1 MTDLEMA
8 YAALAGKKARYDKLF
23 NYFDG
28 DHPLVY
34 NRERLR
40 DIFKDMDAKF
50 TQNWCAVVV
59 DSILERLNI
68 MQFVINKDDATT
80 DALNMLWTSTEMNL
94 DADDAHLA
102 ALVTGEA
109 YIVAWKEDGQPA
121 EAFYNDPRACHLFY
135 APDNPRRKRFACKWW
150 VGEDLHRYLTLYYP
164 DRLEYYRTRNDTKNA
179 DVQSAAAFEP
189 AEIPY
194 AENPYG
200 EIPVFHLRRER
211 RGIKSELT
219 NVIEMQDAINKL
231 LSDMMVAAEFG
242 AFKQRW
248 AISQVDIRGKLQN
261 APNEIWALPAGDGEG
276 QQTQVGE
283 FDATDL
289 TNYLKAIEQMVN
301 SVAVISRTPKHYFLT
316 QGGDPSGEALIA
328 MEAPLNKKAEKYI
341 ERFASTWRQ
350 VARFLLKLEGVEVD
364 TADITAGFD
373 RPQTVQPMTLAMLRK
388 ANVEAGLP
396 LLTQLRDE
404 GWTQQ
409 EIDDMLDDKNTEQDA
424 ATTGIGAA
432 LLNQQTAFDR
442 GGGNG

>member
-8 YAALAGKKARYDKLF
+8 YEKLAYKKPRYDKLF
-23 NYFDG
+23 DYFDG
-28 DHPLVY
+28 RQELVY

-59 DSILERLNI
+59 DSALERLNL
-68 MQFVINKDDATT
+68 MQFVVNENDAISKT
-80 DALNMLWTSTEMNL
+80 LNDLWLSTEMNL

-109 YIVAWKEDGQPA
+109 YIIAWKEDGQPA
-121 EAFYNDPRACHLFY
+121 EAFYNDPRTCHLFY
-135 APDNPRRKRFACKWW
+135 AADNPRRKRFACKWW
-150 VGEDLHRYLTLYYP
+150 LGEDMHRYLTLYYP
-164 DRLEYYRTRNDTKNA
+164 DRLEYYRSRNDTKNA

-189 AEIPY
+189 AEVPY

-211 RGIKSELT
+211 RGVKSELT

-289 TNYLKAIEQMVN
+289 QNYLKAIEQMVN

-328 MEAPLNKKAEKYI
+328 MEAPLNKKCEKYI
-341 ERFASTWRQ
+341 ERFSSTWRQ
-350 VARFLLKLEGVEVD
+350 VARFLLKLEGVEID
-364 TADITAGFD
+364 AMEITAGFD

-409 EIDDMLDDKNTEQDA
+409 EIDDMLDDKNAEQDA

-432 LLNQQTAFDR
+432 LLNQQSNFDR
-442 GGGNG
+442 GGNLN